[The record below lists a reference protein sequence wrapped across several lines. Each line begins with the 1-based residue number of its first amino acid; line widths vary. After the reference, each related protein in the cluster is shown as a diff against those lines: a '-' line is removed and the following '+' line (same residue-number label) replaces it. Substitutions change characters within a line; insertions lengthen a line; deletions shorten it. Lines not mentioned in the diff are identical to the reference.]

1 MSTTVTYKGSTLTT
15 VNNQT
20 RVLNTAGKWLEGD
33 ITLVDVTSGGIT
45 PTGTLNIS
53 ANGTYDVTNYAS
65 AVVSVSGGGTP
76 SATAHT
82 IHFEFD
88 GNYSPVNIT
97 FYADSTFILDA
108 IRATTPS
115 TYDSKTVTLAQLDNV
130 TWYSYDPTSSIPLNT
145 QLIDF
150 NSITNGYT
158 VAGDGSLAET
168 EWFAVTDY
176 TEIDPSMTFSYRGA
190 IWFNLG
196 FYDSSKAAISTIYIY
211 SDATADPD
219 NDQVGVGTLTPAKI
233 PANAKYVRISC
244 AQGANAD
251 YVSLIRTA

>member
-1 MSTTVTYKGSTLTT
+1 MSTTVTYKGSTITT

-33 ITLVDVTSGGIT
+33 ITLVDVTQGGIT
-45 PTGTLNIS
+45 PSGTLNIS

-65 AVVSVSGGGTP
+65 AAVSVSGGGTP

-115 TYDSKTVTLAQLDNV
+115 TYDSKTVTLAQLDGV
-130 TWYSYDPTSSIPLNT
+130 TWYSYDPSAIPLNT

-150 NSITNGYT
+150 N
-158 VAGDGSLAET
+158 
-168 EWFAVTDY
+168 AVSNNTLLDPGTGEAFEFNWYSTSDY
-176 TEIDPSMTFSYRGA
+176 TAVDPAMTFSYAGVGA
-190 IWFNLG
+190 GSIC
-196 FYDSSKAAISTIYIY
+196 FYDSLKVFISSISIHEDSGGEQYGICT
-211 SDATADPD
+211 
-219 NDQVGVGTLTPAKI
+219 GTLTPAKI
-233 PANAKYVRISC
+233 PTGAKYVRIDSRNNPD
-244 AQGANAD
+244 ATEL
-251 YVSLIRTA
+251 SLIRTA

>member
-1 MSTTVTYKGSTLTT
+1 MSTTVTYKGSTITT

-33 ITLVDVTSGGIT
+33 ITLVDVTQGGIT
-45 PTGTLNIS
+45 PSGTLNIS

-65 AVVSVSGGGTP
+65 AAVSVSGGGTP

-115 TYDSKTVTLAQLDNV
+115 TYDSKTVTLAQLDGV
-130 TWYSYDPTSSIPLNT
+130 TWYSYDPSLIPLNT
-145 QLIDF
+145 QLID
-150 NSITNGYT
+150 YT
-158 VAGDGSLAET
+158 ACKSG
-168 EWFAVTDY
+168 FAVGEDGNEEASEYANITDY
-176 TEIDPSMTFSYRGA
+176 TLIDPSMTFSYVAYRWWSMA
-190 IWFNLG
+190 
-196 FYDSSKAAISTIYIY
+196 FYAEDKTFIRVVEQGEYADTI
-211 SDATADPD
+211 DEHDMAH
-219 NDQVGVGTLTPAKI
+219 GTLTPARI
-233 PANAKYVRISC
+233 PANAKYIRFTF
-244 AQGANAD
+244 AYDANAD
-251 YVSLIRTA
+251 YISLIRTA